1 MPHAALD
8 AVSDRDG
15 VATQTLR
22 STMTPMKKLLLTTA
36 TLSVA
41 VSLAASLAGCGGN
54 GDSSIPAATTTTASG
69 TVPVGLW
76 SGTAT
81 TSGASGAASGA
92 AAAGTFQVDTLVL
105 SDGHYVSFY
114 GQTAGTLGMVS
125 GKLTTTPPN
134 FIDKSGVD
142 LNLSLAAPVP
152 STTSGTFNATTLS
165 GTEVADGQT
174 LSFSLPVNA
183 DYAVTG
189 SLTYLTGT
197 WTSTTSQTGSFAFT
211 ANGSF
216 TGTLASCSYSGSLA
230 PTGTNNIYTGTI
242 TYLST
247 GCAAAAGTPVPI
259 RGFITRNTLFFGG
272 LDATNSFGVAF
283 SGQK

>member
-1 MPHAALD
+1 
-8 AVSDRDG
+8 
-15 VATQTLR
+15 
-22 STMTPMKKLLLTTA
+22 MKKLSLTAA
-36 TLSVA
+36 TLT
-41 VSLAASLAGCGGN
+41 LAATLAGCGGN
-54 GDSSIPAATTTTASG
+54 GDSSIPAAAATTGSG
-69 TVPVGLW
+69 TVPAGLW

-81 TSGASGAASGA
+81 TSGAN
-92 AAAGTFQVDTLVL
+92 AAAGSVAASAQFQVDTLVL
-105 SDGHYVSFY
+105 SDGHYYSFY
-114 GQTAGTLGMVS
+114 GQTAGTLGMVT

-134 FIDKSGVD
+134 FSDKSGVD

-152 STTSGTFNATTLS
+152 SATSGTFTTTTLS

-174 LSFSLPVNA
+174 LSFALPVNA

-197 WTSTTSQTGSFAFT
+197 WTSTTSQAGSFVFA

-216 TGTLASCSYSGSLA
+216 TGSLASCSYSGSLA

-247 GCAAAAGTPVPI
+247 GCAAAAGTPLPI
-259 RGFITRNTLFFGG
+259 RGFITRRTLFFGG
-272 LDATNSFGVAF
+272 IDASNSFGVVF
-283 SGQK
+283 SGQQ